1 MTTTIPESKV
11 LLPVKSKQFSLSDR
25 FTSLLNRL
33 QPSSELIVLIAALL
47 IGGGSG
53 LTMVLFH
60 QLINLWEH
68 LSFDLLLGT
77 ISVWGGWTL
86 ILIPIL
92 GGLIVGL
99 MRWRYPEILG
109 QEFSALLTNPRVQV
123 ISPLRPIVKMLA
135 AAISLGTGASLGPE
149 SPSVEIGSNIGILLG
164 QLFQVSKERYRLLLG
179 AGVAAGLAAG
189 FNAPIA
195 GVFFA
200 LEVVLG
206 TSFTS
211 PAVGLI
217 LLSAVFSAIASR
229 IFLGIHPA
237 FNLPGYQV
245 NSHWEWLFYLGLG
258 LLASL
263 VSLAYTQAI
272 KLTQACFQEKW
283 LSNLPTVIKPVLGGL
298 AVGSI
303 ALQLPQ
309 ILGVGYGTLEVIL
322 TGEKFSLSLLF
333 VLLVVKLLT
342 TAISLGSGLVGGV
355 FAPAMFLGAC
365 LGSIYGNLLSNFLP
379 PDQLTIAPQAYA
391 IVGMAAVLA
400 GSVKAPL
407 TAIILLFELTR
418 NYLIILPAMVTV
430 GVAVWMVEQI
440 EAQSAVAGLNF
451 QQMGMNLDKQDEVDK
466 LEQVTVAEV
475 MKTSYLALTEG
486 TNTLAAGQ
494 KMIQTQCHTAL
505 VFDCQEKLIGVV
517 TLADIKKAIFKL
529 QNQSDNFSL
538 FEQKITD
545 ICTLEILYAYA
556 DESLKEVLERMGTRG
571 LYLLPVVSRDRPR
584 KVLGIID
591 RNQILLASDLVETQ
605 AALLP
610 YLTESLPSMKVDLIS
625 SEELRTN

>member
-1 MTTTIPESKV
+1 MTTTISESKV
-11 LLPVKSKQFSLSDR
+11 LLPAKSKQFSLSDR

-53 LTMVLFH
+53 LMMVLFH
-60 QLINLWEH
+60 YLIH
-68 LSFDLLLGT
+68 FCQTLSFDLLLGE

-86 ILIPIL
+86 ILVPIL

-109 QEFSALLTNPRVQV
+109 QEFSALLTNPRVQI

-135 AAISLGTGASLGPE
+135 AAVSLGTGASLGPE

-164 QLFQVSKERYRLLLG
+164 QLFQVSKDRYRLLLG

-217 LLSAVFSAIASR
+217 LLSAVFSAIVSR
-229 IFLGIHPA
+229 IFLGVHPA
-237 FNLPGYQV
+237 FDLPAYQV

-263 VSLAYTQAI
+263 VALAYTQAI
-272 KLTQACFQEKW
+272 KLTQAYFQDRW
-283 LSNLPTVIKPVLGGL
+283 LGQLSTIAKPILGGL
-298 AVGSI
+298 VIGVV
-303 ALQLPQ
+303 ALELPQ

-322 TGEKFSLSLLF
+322 TGEQFPLNLLSL
-333 VLLVVKLLT
+333 LLVVKLLT

-365 LGSIYGNLLSNFLP
+365 LGSIYGNLLNTILP
-379 PDQLTIAPQAYA
+379 ADQLTIAPQAYA

-400 GSVKAPL
+400 GSVNAPL

-418 NYLIILPAMVTV
+418 NYLIILPTMVAV
-430 GVAVWMVEQI
+430 GVTIWIVEQI
-440 EAQSAVAGLNF
+440 KSQSSVNGLNF
-451 QQMGMNLDKQDEVDK
+451 QQMGINLDKQDEIDK
-466 LEQVTVAEV
+466 LQQVSAAEM
-475 MKTSYLALTEG
+475 MKTDYLALSEEMTA
-486 TNTLAAGQ
+486 LAAGQ
-494 KMIQTQCHTAL
+494 KMIQTQTYAAL
-505 VFDCQEKLIGVV
+505 VFDGEEQLIGIV
-517 TLADIKKAIFKL
+517 TLADLKQAIALAQHQSLEIDLFK
-529 QNQSDNFSL
+529 
-538 FEQKITD
+538 QKVGE
-545 ICTLEILYAYA
+545 ICTLEILCAYP
-556 DESLKEVLERMGTRG
+556 DESLKEILARMGARG
-571 LYLLPVVSRDRPR
+571 LYLLPVVARDRPR
-584 KVLGIID
+584 IVLGTID
-591 RNQILLASDLVETQ
+591 RNQIFLASDLVETQ
-605 AALLP
+605 AALSP
-610 YLTESLPSMKVDLIS
+610 YLAESC
-625 SEELRTN
+625 